1 MDKYE
6 KIKKIG
12 EGSYGNNYNRLIFL
26 PHKNNTIIRID
37 LGQVFKCRNKETGEI
52 VAIKKFIESDDDP
65 AIKRIAMR
73 EIRMLKVRSFPRGHC
88 VFFMHCRCFFLVA

>member
-12 EGSYGNNYNRLIFL
+12 EGSYGNNHVFL
-26 PHKNNTIIRID
+26 FASLDCID
-37 LGQVFKCRNKETGEI
+37 NLGQVFKCRNKETGET

-73 EIRMLKVRSFPRGHC
+73 EIRMLKVTNLEKTEDATLIESISS
-88 VFFMHCRCFFLVA
+88 